1 MREVYSFD
9 RDWKFRLGEPEEN
22 DSKSHSTSYS
32 LCKTGGATGPAGKNY
47 DDKDWQTVCVPH
59 DYLAAA
65 DFSEEE
71 LLSHGYR
78 VRKNAW
84 YRKSFALPEE
94 LEGKTITLCFE
105 GVSVCADFYF
115 NGSLIAKSISAYTE
129 ITLDLTD
136 RAFFG
141 TSALNTIAVHI
152 DGTSTEGW
160 WYEGAGIYRHVKLY
174 ASEPVHFVHN
184 GVFVSC
190 ERLKSD
196 KRKWKVNVAAETNNR
211 SYVDN
216 MAVVQAELFYKGSLF
231 ANFKSTPAKIP
242 ASSDKTVKFAAVVSD
257 PKLWD
262 VDNPDLYD
270 VVITLSVNGQAVDE
284 EKFRT
289 GFRSFR
295 YDAAKGFFLN
305 DKPLKIKG
313 TCNHQD
319 HAGVGVAVPD
329 SV

>member
-65 DFSEEE
+65 DFSENE

-78 VRKNAW
+78 VRQNAW

-105 GVSVCADFYF
+105 GVSVFADFYF

-129 ITLDLTD
+129 VTLDLTD

-141 TSALNTIAVHI
+141 DTAINTIAVHV

-216 MAVVQAELFYKGSLF
+216 MAVVNAELFYKGSLF
-231 ANFKSTPAKIP
+231 ANFKSKPAKIP
-242 ASSDKTVKFAAVVSD
+242 ASSDRTVKFAAVVSD

-295 YDAAKGFFLN
+295 YDAKKGFFLN
-305 DKPLKIKG
+305 DKPLKI
-313 TCNHQD
+313 
-319 HAGVGVAVPD
+319 
-329 SV
+329 

>member
-1 MREVYSFD
+1 M
-9 RDWKFRLGEPEEN
+9 
-22 DSKSHSTSYS
+22 
-32 LCKTGGATGPAGKNY
+32 
-47 DDKDWQTVCVPH
+47 
-59 DYLAAA
+59 
-65 DFSEEE
+65 
-71 LLSHGYR
+71 
-78 VRKNAW
+78 RKNAW
-84 YRKSFALPEE
+84 YRKSFALPAE

-141 TSALNTIAVHI
+141 TNALNTIAVHI

-160 WYEGAGIYRHVKLY
+160 WYEGAGIYRHVKMY
-174 ASEPVHFVHN
+174 VSEPVHFVHN
-184 GVFVSC
+184 GVFLSC
-190 ERLKSD
+190 ERLASD
-196 KRKWKVNVAAETNNR
+196 KNKWNVNLSAE
-211 SYVDN
+211 VDN
-216 MAVVQAELFYKGSLF
+216 RAYADNIATVKAELFYKGTLF
-231 ANFKSTPAKIP
+231 AQFKSTPAEIP
-242 ASSDKTVKFAAVVSD
+242 ASSARTIKFSAVVSD
-257 PKLWD
+257 PELWD
-262 VDNPDLYD
+262 VDNPNLYD
-270 VVITLSVNGQAVDE
+270 AVITLSVNGHEVDE

-295 YDAAKGFFLN
+295 YDAEKGFFLN

-329 SV
+329 SILMIARSLDFKRLVV